1 MKRFLLWLLFFILT
15 IYIFNSC
22 SCERNN
28 QQIESVDIYKKNNNI
43 INHINNNYI
52 ESIVIVGLH
61 ELKIDSVTV
70 NLYYLPTNL
79 KNIVT
84 NNNIF
89 IVNALIIKNV
99 EKNYSIFVN
108 DNSINSD
115 KLIKYIAHEL
125 IHLDQFNSKRLVVY
139 DNLNVIRFDN
149 KLYFTLE
156 TNYENRPWEN
166 EAFSKQEEL
175 KNRINAVLH

>member
-1 MKRFLLWLLFFILT
+1 MKRFLLWVLFFILT

-28 QQIESVDIYKKNNNI
+28 QQIESVDIYRNNNNI
-43 INHINNNYI
+43 INHINNDYI

-70 NLYYLPTNL
+70 NLYYLPTNF

-84 NNNIF
+84 DNKIF
-89 IVNALIIKNV
+89 VVNALILENV
-99 EKNYSIFVN
+99 ENNYSIFVN
-108 DNSINSD
+108 NDSEKSE
-115 KLIKYIAHEL
+115 KLIEYIAHEL
-125 IHLDQFNSKRLVVY
+125 IHLEQFNSKRLVVY

-156 TNYENRPWEN
+156 TNYESRPWEN
-166 EAFSKQEEL
+166 EAFAKQDEL
-175 KNRINAVLH
+175 KNRIDNILY